1 MDIFLAGLVAGLGIG
16 ACGGFLAA
24 VRTLSL
30 PDNQPADPPASEAL
44 DDFVAIEP
52 WNYQ

>member
-16 ACGGFLAA
+16 ACIGFLAA
-24 VRTLSL
+24 MRARFL
-30 PDNQPADPPASEAL
+30 PDNQPADPPASAAV